1 MAQEFESQFKPIV
14 SGSDYLSGS
23 EFGQVAGAL
32 LGRKRRQDKDQA
44 KKSLLASI
52 ILESIGVAQRNQKQD
67 VIDAMNETNEKYSD
81 VFENNKEIYNSPI
94 SVKNRTNYQLYL
106 EDNESYLHDA
116 AVARFN
122 RDPDLRRELGE
133 NPWLSVT
140 KETLPTEDYNNAINI
155 YNGFKTDE
163 EKKIKRLGL
172 TPEVSI
178 PTFTKFNE
186 AAKNEYLTAIE
197 AVKNDPRKKTLI
209 QAAWNRI
216 FKTERDD
223 KGELVSTN
231 TKVIDLAKNLSDAKT
246 IREQQE
252 NLISTDSSPENKENN
267 ELVNITEENKN
278 SNNLNKV
285 FYINTEIERTTEFT
299 TNKDQLKFEKD
310 NFRAK
315 VNKKDYQITE
325 EDIGLAIEYNESI
338 PGFPGLINLAP
349 STRTDLLSAITKIN
363 TNKDFRP
370 FSIEVGLNDAETRA
384 YALALN
390 QSPEAAMTNE
400 LKLRKS
406 QQEANKV
413 LPIDFKEVQQ
423 LYGTG
428 NNAGKT
434 PTVANIVA
442 ATDAYITDRNLDF
455 DYNSNT
461 SDKTKEVYYLHVI
474 EGALDLQK
482 QNKSLSFTD
491 AVKQTI
497 PMQFSGFYKFQDD
510 PRRPFDDE
518 THKHEYVDT
527 RVLNFID
534 NKDIET
540 EQDAQELIYYMNT
553 KRYIQN
559 RTDSEGNNLIPKVDA
574 KSFTDGN
581 YEFFV
586 INSNTPEEPIYRWTY
601 QRIELD

>member
-1 MAQEFESQFKPIV
+1 
-14 SGSDYLSGS
+14 
-23 EFGQVAGAL
+23 
-32 LGRKRRQDKDQA
+32 
-44 KKSLLASI
+44 
-52 ILESIGVAQRNQKQD
+52 
-67 VIDAMNETNEKYSD
+67 MN
-81 VFENNKEIYNSPI
+81 
-94 SVKNRTNYQLYL
+94 
-106 EDNESYLHDA
+106 
-116 AVARFN
+116 
-122 RDPDLRRELGE
+122 
-133 NPWLSVT
+133 
-140 KETLPTEDYNNAINI
+140 
-155 YNGFKTDE
+155 
-163 EKKIKRLGL
+163 
-172 TPEVSI
+172 
-178 PTFTKFNE
+178 
-186 AAKNEYLTAIE
+186 
-197 AVKNDPRKKTLI
+197 
-209 QAAWNRI
+209 
-216 FKTERDD
+216 
-223 KGELVSTN
+223 
-231 TKVIDLAKNLSDAKT
+231 
-246 IREQQE
+246 
-252 NLISTDSSPENKENN
+252 
-267 ELVNITEENKN
+267 
-278 SNNLNKV
+278 
-285 FYINTEIERTTEFT
+285 
-299 TNKDQLKFEKD
+299 
-310 NFRAK
+310 
-315 VNKKDYQITE
+315 
-325 EDIGLAIEYNESI
+325 
-338 PGFPGLINLAP
+338 
-349 STRTDLLSAITKIN
+349 
-363 TNKDFRP
+363 
-370 FSIEVGLNDAETRA
+370 
-384 YALALN
+384 
-390 QSPEAAMTNE
+390 NE

-428 NNAGKT
+428 SNAGKT

-461 SDKTKEVYYLHVI
+461 SDKTKEAYYLHVI

-482 QNKSLSFTD
+482 QNTSLSFTD

-581 YEFFV
+581 YQFFV

>member
-32 LGRKRRQDKDQA
+32 LARRDKQDKKQA
-44 KKSLLASI
+44 KRALLASAV
-52 ILESIGVAQRNQKQD
+52 LESLGVLQRNQKQD
-67 VIDAMNETNEKYSD
+67 VIDAVNETNEKYSD
-81 VFENNKEIYNSPI
+81 IFENNKEIYNSPI
-94 SVKNRTNYQLYL
+94 NVKNRTNYQLYL

-140 KETLPTEDYNNAINI
+140 KETLPTDDYNNAIAI

-163 EKKIKRLGL
+163 ENKIKRLGL

-231 TKVIDLAKNLSDAKT
+231 TKVIDLAKNLSDAKK

-363 TNKDFRP
+363 ANKDFRP

-390 QSPEAAMTNE
+390 QSPEAAMNNE

-581 YEFFV
+581 YQFFV

>member
-32 LGRKRRQDKDQA
+32 LARRDKQDKKQA
-44 KKSLLASI
+44 KKALLASAV
-52 ILESIGVAQRNQKQD
+52 LESFGTLQRNQKQD
-67 VIDAMNETNEKYSD
+67 MIDAINETNTKYSD
-81 VFENNKEIYNSPI
+81 IFENNKEIFNNPI
-94 SVKNRTNYQLYL
+94 NVKNRTNYQLYL

-140 KETLPTEDYNNAINI
+140 KETLPTDDYNNAIAI

-163 EKKIKRLGL
+163 ENKIKRLGL

-278 SNNLNKV
+278 INNLNKV
-285 FYINTEIERTTEFT
+285 LYINTEIERTTEFT

-363 TNKDFRP
+363 ANKNFRP
-370 FSIEVGLNDAETRA
+370 FSIEVGLNPAEVRA
-384 YALALN
+384 YALSLN
-390 QSPEAAMTNE
+390 QSPEAAINNE
-400 LKLRKS
+400 LKLRETQAQINEVVKIDPTDVVKIYDNNVTRQRVES
-406 QQEANKV
+406 TV
-413 LPIDFKEVQQ
+413 LSYMADNVNDDKFNFEGNLSTIDRDGFV
-423 LYGTG
+423 
-428 NNAGKT
+428 
-434 PTVANIVA
+434 
-442 ATDAYITDRNLDF
+442 
-455 DYNSNT
+455 YN
-461 SDKTKEVYYLHVI
+461 VI
-474 EGALDLQK
+474 EGALQLQEI
-482 QNKSLSFTD
+482 NENLSFDD
-491 AVKQTI
+491 ALLQAI
-497 PMQFSGFYKFQDD
+497 PIQVTGIYKFKDK
-510 PRRPFDDE
+510 PFFKRQSKSDMFRV
-518 THKHEYVDT
+518 EYVNMEVIDFMENKT
-527 RVLNFID
+527 LND
-534 NKDIET
+534 DR
-540 EQDAQELIYYMNT
+540 DAKTAVEYLNT
-553 KRYIQN
+553 KKYIQN
-559 RTDSEGNNLIPKVDA
+559 RVVDEETKETLIPEKD
-574 KSFTDGN
+574 KEFSRDG
-581 YEFFV
+581 FRFLT
-586 INSNTPEEPIYRWTY
+586 INVGTEAAPQYVWTY
-601 QRIELD
+601 ERLPTQ

>member
-14 SGSDYLSGS
+14 DGSDYLSGS

-140 KETLPTEDYNNAINI
+140 KETLPTEDYDNAIDI

-325 EDIGLAIEYNESI
+325 EDIGLAIEYNEPI
-338 PGFPGLINLAP
+338 PGFPGLINISP
-349 STRTDLLSAITKIN
+349 SNRTDLLSAITKIN
-363 TNKDFRP
+363 ANKGFRP
-370 FSIEVGLNDAETRA
+370 YSIEVGLNDAEIRA

-390 QSPEAAMTNE
+390 QSPEVSIANE
-400 LKLRKS
+400 LKLRKT
-406 QQEANKV
+406 QAEINEVVKV
-413 LPIDFKEVQQ
+413 KPTDVVRLYDNDITRQRVESTVLSYMADNVNDDTFNYEGNLSTIDRDGF
-423 LYGTG
+423 
-428 NNAGKT
+428 
-434 PTVANIVA
+434 I
-442 ATDAYITDRNLDF
+442 
-455 DYNSNT
+455 YN
-461 SDKTKEVYYLHVI
+461 VI
-474 EGALDLQK
+474 EGAIQLQGI
-482 QNKSLSFTD
+482 NKNLSFDD
-491 AVKQTI
+491 ALLQSI
-497 PMQFSGFYKFQDD
+497 PIQVTGIYKFKDK
-510 PRRPFDDE
+510 PFLQRATRADLYRAEFVNMEVIDFME
-518 THKHEYVDT
+518 NKTLNDNRDARTAVDY
-527 RVLNFID
+527 L
-534 NKDIET
+534 
-540 EQDAQELIYYMNT
+540 NT
-553 KRYIQN
+553 KKYIQN
-559 RTDSEGNNLIPKVDA
+559 RIIDEKTQETLVPEKDKE
-574 KSFTDGN
+574 FTRDG
-581 YEFFV
+581 FRFLT
-586 INSNTPEEPIYRWTY
+586 INVGTEAAPQYVWTY
-601 QRIELD
+601 ERLPTQ